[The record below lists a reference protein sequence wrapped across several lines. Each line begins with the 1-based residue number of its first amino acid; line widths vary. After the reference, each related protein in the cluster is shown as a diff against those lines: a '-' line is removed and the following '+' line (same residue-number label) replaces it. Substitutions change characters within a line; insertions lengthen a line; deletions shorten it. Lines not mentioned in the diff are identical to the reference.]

1 MPITTTTAKDHQARW
16 QEIARDPVLRDLSYK
31 VETNAQGQ
39 LIVSPHQNSHS
50 FLQASVRDLLQE
62 QASEGVVVPEFAIA
76 TEQGVKVPG
85 VIWTSPE
92 RRDEMEAT
100 GDPTTLAPEIC
111 IEVMSDTNTEEEMQ
125 QKRSLYLQAGA
136 EEVWVVDGEGRVR
149 FFGEADMERSSLVPG
164 YPTRV

>member
-31 VETNAQGQ
+31 VETNVQGQ

-62 QASEGVVVPEFAIA
+62 QASEGVVVLEFAIA
-76 TEQGVKVPG
+76 TEQGVKVPD

>member
-76 TEQGVKVPG
+76 TEQGVKVPD